1 MIQLQFQPMVSSG
14 AMNRYLLSS
23 SLTIACSSRLA
34 GVATPRASPR
44 RTIKA
49 VQMIDLAA
57 LAAREIL
64 RGRCVLARRRL
75 GNFADGHIDIARNC
89 HAIRFRNGHAFIDKV
104 AHDGGYALTLDE
116 PAVRQ
121 LCNCR

>member
-1 MIQLQFQPMVSSG
+1 MNPLLALDQLDDRMQQPIG
-14 AMNRYLLSS
+14 GRRY
-23 SLTIACSSRLA
+23 AQRF
-34 GVATPRASPR
+34 ATPYDQ
-44 RTIKA
+44 A
-49 VQMIDLAA
+49 VQMIDLTA

-75 GNFADGHIDIARNC
+75 GNFADGHIDIARNR